1 MAGAALTPATPTLFA
16 SLEAQLAVLDRVP
29 RNLWLGGM
37 THSVGVLAP
46 RLAMLERVRSQLAQ
60 GRLPPAGDWLW
71 PGAPL
76 VAALVARVEQLGLP
90 AHCEREAALADTV
103 LMSVLFHLDLIVDYQ
118 DRGASPT
125 EATQM
130 ALDAFAADW
139 QARCGVMDELAAVLG
154 LVPDLAGNDRWDAL
168 AGMLRST
175 QWQAVVRARRAIDQ
189 LPGLASVI
197 RSLGRAHDVL
207 SPESQPQGRSERS
220 HPAQIHRTET
230 RRIRVP
236 DLPGETRGV
245 QRSARISRML
255 PAEAALLGHP
265 RLRLVWHARRAE
277 RTLLSYEDDDLM
289 SETVH
294 RTDSAH
300 APVPQPRPAAR
311 PQQGPMLVCVD
322 TSGSMQGAAE
332 AVAKAVVLEAASS
345 AHAQGRDCRV
355 FAFGGPDEVLEMVL
369 SMDAD
374 GVMRLTRFLG
384 QAFGGGTDIGAPLA
398 RCLDA
403 LASARWQNADILLAT
418 DGAFGAT
425 PALAARLAEAKTA
438 TGVRVQGVLIADRET
453 IGLLELSD
461 AIFWV
466 RDWRR
471 FGASE
476 AASPVH
482 SKSLTADY
490 FPGALRTDDNR
501 RHTVS
506 GQAASHAVR
515 AGQRARRP
523 PPKE

>member
-1 MAGAALTPATPTLFA
+1 MAEAALPAATPILFA
-16 SLEAQLAVLDRVP
+16 SLEAQLDALDRLP
-29 RNLWLGGM
+29 RGLWLGGM
-37 THSVGVLAP
+37 THSVGELAL
-46 RLAMLERVRSQLAQ
+46 RLTTLDRLRAQLAS
-60 GRLPPAGDWLW
+60 GALPPEADWCW
-71 PGAPL
+71 PGTPL
-76 VAALVARVEQLGLP
+76 AAGVVSRVEQLGL
-90 AHCEREAALADTV
+90 ADHCQREPALADTV
-103 LMSVLFHLDLIVDYQ
+103 LMSLLFHLDLIADYQ
-118 DRGASPT
+118 DRGATP
-125 EATQM
+125 AVAAQM
-130 ALDAFAADW
+130 ALDAFSADW

-154 LVPDLAGNDRWDAL
+154 VVPELAGNDRWDAL

-175 QWQAVVRARRAIDQ
+175 HWQAVVEARQAMGQ
-189 LPGLASVI
+189 LPELAAVI
-197 RSLGRAHDVL
+197 EALGRAQAAPADASL
-207 SPESQPQGRSERS
+207 PQGRQASAAAV
-220 HPAQIHRTET
+220 PAHSTQT

-236 DLPGETRGV
+236 DLPGETRGI

-289 SETVH
+289 SETVRH
-294 RTDSAH
+294 TAMVP
-300 APVPQPRPAAR
+300 APAPATRPAVR
-311 PQQGPMLVCVD
+311 PRRGPMLVCVD

-332 AVAKAVVLEAASS
+332 AVAKAVVLEAACR

-374 GVMRLTRFLG
+374 GVLQLTRFLG

-403 LASARWQNADILLAT
+403 LASARWRNADILLAT

-425 PALAARLAEAKTA
+425 PALAARLAEAKA
-438 TGVRVQGVLIADRET
+438 ASGVRVQGVLIADRET

-471 FGASE
+471 FGATE

-515 AGQRARRP
+515 AGQRAQRP
-523 PPKE
+523 PPEE